1 MTKCKDCAAC
11 TPPNRSGFSV
21 CKEFES
27 PYYGFAVVEQSFGCK
42 YGTDFG
48 IGKRKRKNG
57 KERKEP
63 QTKRKTEINRSGN

>member
-48 IGKRKRKNG
+48 IGGGRKKAAEVKPAK
-57 KERKEP
+57 KEKPKDKLFER
-63 QTKRKTEINRSGN
+63 